1 MPYTPI
7 RLNIA
12 AQIAGSLAALAGQS
26 ICAKEASD
34 IAENALKVAGKLIEL
49 SGADEKAIDAAA
61 EDTARTTERARGM
74 MIALADAA
82 LPSITASTGL
92 PARPFP
98 QQQPPQAR
106 TTKARRKRR
115 E

>member
-61 EDTARTTERARGM
+61 EDTART
-74 MIALADAA
+74 A

-115 E
+115 N